1 MRHNNRNVL
10 FCGLLPEQAPYLRNL
25 PLHPSQ
31 QEIVT
36 TDTYIDFEMYIS
48 HTYDFIQE
56 LLSKGSTVEVLE
68 PQSLRDLMKAEI
80 EKMQKLY

>member
-1 MRHNNRNVL
+1 
-10 FCGLLPEQAPYLRNL
+10 
-25 PLHPSQ
+25 
-31 QEIVT
+31 
-36 TDTYIDFEMYIS
+36 MYIS